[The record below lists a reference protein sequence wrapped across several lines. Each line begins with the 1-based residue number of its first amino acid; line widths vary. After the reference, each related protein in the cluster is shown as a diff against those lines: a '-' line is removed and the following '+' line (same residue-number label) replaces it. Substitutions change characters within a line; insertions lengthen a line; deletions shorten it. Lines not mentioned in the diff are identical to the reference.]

1 MIVCMVKILEIFKG
15 DFNMWFDV
23 IIIPTEVAQ
32 KFTNSGLYKECVS
45 GAGTSILINTKSN
58 EKEKAEEKPEN
69 KEC

>member
-1 MIVCMVKILEIFKG
+1 
-15 DFNMWFDV
+15 MWFDV